1 MNRTTEMCNTAMWSD
16 EDEIGDNLASPV
28 TNFKPIVTRT
38 KRPPRLKRAQSER
51 VTSIELPNYNPPNS
65 PGGRIQ
71 NTAEISQTVEGKG
84 TYHTTL
90 VKF

>member
-1 MNRTTEMCNTAMWSD
+1 MCNTAMWSD
-16 EDEIGDNLASPV
+16 EDEIGDNLTSPV

-71 NTAEISQTVEGKG
+71 NTAEISQTAEGKG